1 MRTLT
6 NKQWTISVFAV
17 CLVAFL
23 SLLLVWFVIGPLPAA
38 W

>member
-6 NKQWTISVFAV
+6 NKQWTIALLAF
-17 CLVAFL
+17 CLVVL
-23 SLLLVWFVIGPLPAA
+23 LILLLVWSMFGPLPAA